1 MSTTVEICSLILP
14 TLPIPAPANVQNIGV
29 NGMHEEF
36 VYLKAKGIYEEVDV
50 VPPNRRPVQCKWVLH
65 ITVNAIKQA

>member
-1 MSTTVEICSLILP
+1 
-14 TLPIPAPANVQNIGV
+14 
-29 NGMHEEF
+29 MHEEF